1 MTYTD
6 HLLCDT
12 FPYVTPAELM
22 QCCKNAQDLEATDY
36 RILDAIDD
44 ASTVMYYLT
53 GRQFSGTCQ
62 TTVRPGCLTVPC
74 HCGCTPNQVNLG
86 VWPVTQLN
94 SVRYGGV
101 VYTGASLTDTFHV
114 NGFRF
119 IARNDGDTFLSG
131 NQSAVAGSSQDS
143 VDALGGTVF
152 EATVSYGMQV
162 PRLIT
167 RATRDLACNLV
178 AVCCEQP
185 CKLPERVTSVVRSG
199 ISMQMASV
207 VDLLRTGDTGIYSV
221 NLAIATFN
229 PSRLQSPSFVWAANT
244 DSRNGTRVGT

>member
-1 MTYTD
+1 MTAYTD
-6 HLLCDT
+6 HLLCET
-12 FPYVTPAELM
+12 FPYVTPEEM
-22 QCCKNAQDLEATDY
+22 MKCCKNAQGLEPDDY

-44 ASTVMYYLT
+44 ASTVLYYLT

-62 TTVRPGCLTVPC
+62 ATVRPGCLSGMC
-74 HCGCTPNQVNLG
+74 SCGCSPNQVNTG
-86 VWPVTQLN
+86 FWPVTDLN

-101 VYTGASLTDTFHV
+101 TYSGAELTDTFHI
-114 NGFRF
+114 NDYRF
-119 IARNDGDTFLSG
+119 IARNDGTPFMSG
-131 NQSAVAGSSQDS
+131 NQW
-143 VDALGGTVF
+143 ALDGGTHDSADEGYVF
-152 EATVSYGMQV
+152 EATVSFGMQV

-178 AVCCEQP
+178 AICCDQP
-185 CKLPERVTSVVRSG
+185 CKLPERVTSVVRAG
-199 ISMQMASV
+199 ISMQMSSV
-207 VDLLRTGDTGIYSV
+207 VDMLKTGDTGIYSV